1 MWKCTEH
8 PLLKGRERLLFPVN
22 QSRSAWKHD
31 QDAGTNKNTEFPDVL
46 LPGSSKKYVQGFSVT
61 HSKILPPQFTE
72 TPPLDLCI
80 IPVTRKQINKC
91 THDQRHHVPGWG
103 SEKKKKKGWHMSA
116 AGFKKRC
123 KVIDCNNP
131 AQYTVVQISGI
142 RCLHNMLRV
151 GLTFKLSLRT
161 VDSAWD
167 ENEVFFHDVILT
179 IPDYPIT
186 TLNCLTH
193 IISFPGSMHFLCSF
207 LRFCFSFFLSRWVTL
222 QRAADCYWLES
233 YYRWHLPSSHLDN
246 YGHNSMEAD
255 INAANMMSLMDVR
268 SLCVSLSESF

>member
-1 MWKCTEH
+1 MWICTEH

-22 QSRSAWKHD
+22 QSES
-31 QDAGTNKNTEFPDVL
+31 EFPDVL

-103 SEKKKKKGWHMSA
+103 SEKKKKKKGWHMSA

-131 AQYTVVQISGI
+131 AQYTVVQISGS
-142 RCLHNMLRV
+142 RCLHNMLGGSDLQIITADCGQRV
-151 GLTFKLSLRT
+151 RWKRG
-161 VDSAWD
+161 
-167 ENEVFFHDVILT
+167 VFF
-179 IPDYPIT
+179 
-186 TLNCLTH
+186 
-193 IISFPGSMHFLCSF
+193 
-207 LRFCFSFFLSRWVTL
+207 
-222 QRAADCYWLES
+222 
-233 YYRWHLPSSHLDN
+233 
-246 YGHNSMEAD
+246 
-255 INAANMMSLMDVR
+255 MM
-268 SLCVSLSESF
+268 